1 VEKELERLTRKLLNV
16 EQEIQKVRSK
26 VENQDFVER
35 APQDVVEKEKE
46 RLRMLLEEKVRLEVL
61 RAGMQ

>member
-1 VEKELERLTRKLLNV
+1 
-16 EQEIQKVRSK
+16 
-26 VENQDFVER
+26 VER

>member
-1 VEKELERLTRKLLNV
+1 V